1 MSSHSDSSDAEDDF
15 YRSLS
20 LSLSSRLQLNLSYS
34 HDPDDDLRDQPLDVD
49 HIASAL
55 EADDPVTQEELLRA
69 IFQANVIPEAE
80 RDSFERLK
88 PVSLRL
94 SRLRDAYMKKQYM
107 QAIQF
112 LDNRTKIKVDSDL
125 QVDPNDDRLLWSLND
140 HRLDYLLTVS
150 SSIGLWAATP
160 RIQSDHNFALNL
172 DFHQP
177 YRNFK
182 GKYGKLGFDPK
193 ERMLYIG
200 RSKNDEVWLA
210 MAPWTFLDGMADD
223 VPPGHLTGDTR
234 MSTPHYR
241 MLVMFF
247 AYILSSLED
256 RPFTC
261 DDPYGPSVFNSN
273 PNLSLYTNIMYVS
286 PHPSPP
292 PLSIHT

>member
-1 MSSHSDSSDAEDDF
+1 MTNVTSTSLFPFTHILHFLCAELTLSCSHP
-15 YRSLS
+15 
-20 LSLSSRLQLNLSYS
+20 
-34 HDPDDDLRDQPLDVD
+34 PDDDSRDQPVDVD

-94 SRLRDAYMKKQYM
+94 SRLRDAFKKKQYM

-112 LDNRTKIKVDSDL
+112 LDSRTKIKVDSDL
-125 QVDPNDDRLLWSLND
+125 QVDPEDDLLLWSLRD

-160 RIQSDHNFALNL
+160 RTGSDHNFTFNM

-193 ERMLYIG
+193 GRMLYIG
-200 RSKNDEVWLA
+200 TSKNDEVWLA

-223 VPPGHLTGDTR
+223 IAPGHVTGDTR
-234 MSTPHYR
+234 MSGPHYR
-241 MLVMFF
+241 MIVMFF
-247 AYILSSLED
+247 AYVLASLED

-261 DDPYGPSVFNSN
+261 DDPYGPSLSNSDVN
-273 PNLSLYTNIMYVS
+273 INLYTNIMYVS
-286 PHPSPP
+286 DHARLPYYPRDI
-292 PLSIHT
+292 LTLV